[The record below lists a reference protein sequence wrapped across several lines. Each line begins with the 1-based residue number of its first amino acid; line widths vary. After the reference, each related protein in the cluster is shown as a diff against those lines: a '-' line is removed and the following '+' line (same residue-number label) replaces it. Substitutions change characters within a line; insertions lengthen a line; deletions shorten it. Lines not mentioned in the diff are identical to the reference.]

1 MDGNWS
7 VMGANIKEMS
17 SSNEAPKK
25 PRGVEITNFA
35 LVRVSPRK
43 NLIWKPWVTFKH
55 KFGPIS

>member
-7 VMGANIKEMS
+7 VMEANIEEMS

-25 PRGVEITNFA
+25 PRVEITNFA
-35 LVRVSPRK
+35 LVRVRPRK

-55 KFGPIS
+55 KVGPVS